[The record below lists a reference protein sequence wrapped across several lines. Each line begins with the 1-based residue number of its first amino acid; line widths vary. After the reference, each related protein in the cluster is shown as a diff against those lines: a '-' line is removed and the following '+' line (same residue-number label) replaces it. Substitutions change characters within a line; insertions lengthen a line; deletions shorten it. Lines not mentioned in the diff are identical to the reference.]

1 MNRVATLYDRYRI
14 PVAAVAALVTVAWV
28 LLKEFLRRFQIC
40 HDAIAPGLTYPVVTL
55 CQPVGFGDLAAPAI
69 LLLLLLW
76 PDLAEGSLGFTVGNK
91 VLGKDQLA
99 VSVGSVEAKKTRP
112 LACPR
117 QRPSRQSRRMLGRPP
132 GMPRPRIPR
141 RGMRCVSRTSDV
153 SGTSTRASSALKMAL
168 APTFTGRSRLA
179 AFRRLYGK
187 ELEDLE
193 QAVAA
198 INASPEYYDDKYL
211 ADALRLAEGLDRA
224 WDTIRVMPT
233 GDPNRYPD

>member
-1 MNRVATLYDRYRI
+1 M
-14 PVAAVAALVTVAWV
+14 
-28 LLKEFLRRFQIC
+28 
-40 HDAIAPGLTYPVVTL
+40 
-55 CQPVGFGDLAAPAI
+55 
-69 LLLLLLW
+69 
-76 PDLAEGSLGFTVGNK
+76 
-91 VLGKDQLA
+91 
-99 VSVGSVEAKKTRP
+99 GSVEAKN
-112 LACPR
+112 AAVGV
-117 QRPSRQSRRMLGRPP
+117 PSAEALQAIAEDAGTAAGDATTPDTATWYEVRLTNERRLRNLYKGLV
-132 GMPRPRIPR
+132 GM
-141 RGMRCVSRTSDV
+141 
-153 SGTSTRASSALKMAL
+153 KMAL